1 LPIGYSVLVPE
12 NVSDENNFQN
22 AHLITG
28 PGMTVYGD
36 YLWDPLELTD
46 RLIKINFILSKN
58 KEPIDKTFKE
68 QEIKD
73 LSNDI
78 EIMKKSLINEHNQAL
93 LSKDI
98 ENEKKVKDLEDKL
111 KTLQAQMD
119 QSKKQLKDAYG
130 REEIPIPPIPVFK
143 ESSITVDNAQPE
155 INQQEERLKATKNE
169 PEIKETKTTTI
180 IHQKEIYNI
189 TSQKSDF
196 QPNSMYG
203 NQISEDD
210 LKAFQEFK
218 EFQKKQHL
226 YDSADRSSKIMIDD
240 YSKSKLIY
248 EKRQEDMPKSEVA
261 NLYSKGVFSLD
272 IEEPNENVLEFT
284 LKKELESENL
294 ASNFSL
300 QFLTFKPK
308 KDTKSLEEIPNK
320 IKFTYDFFN
329 TSKESPVCIIN
340 KSDESVFY
348 NNPLILTKEN
358 NELYSNEEKEIT
370 INNKFDPSMNESIDF
385 KVFIKY
391 LLYKNLLIT
400 IENVENCFIFGFIK
414 VPLKDFIRQGKPQSY
429 QTKEYEIFDRNFESK
444 GFIQILLKSLEI
456 NSLREF
462 KYDPNYLKIVNSKD
476 GYNNLKKKKK
486 SRC

>member
-1 LPIGYSVLVPE
+1 
-12 NVSDENNFQN
+12 
-22 AHLITG
+22 
-28 PGMTVYGD
+28 
-36 YLWDPLELTD
+36 
-46 RLIKINFILSKN
+46 
-58 KEPIDKTFKE
+58 
-68 QEIKD
+68 
-73 LSNDI
+73 
-78 EIMKKSLINEHNQAL
+78 
-93 LSKDI
+93 
-98 ENEKKVKDLEDKL
+98 
-111 KTLQAQMD
+111 
-119 QSKKQLKDAYG
+119 
-130 REEIPIPPIPVFK
+130 
-143 ESSITVDNAQPE
+143 
-155 INQQEERLKATKNE
+155 
-169 PEIKETKTTTI
+169 
-180 IHQKEIYNI
+180 
-189 TSQKSDF
+189 
-196 QPNSMYG
+196 
-203 NQISEDD
+203 
-210 LKAFQEFK
+210 
-218 EFQKKQHL
+218 
-226 YDSADRSSKIMIDD
+226 MIDD

-308 KDTKSLEEIPNK
+308 KDTKSFDEIPNK

-329 TSKESPVCIIN
+329 LSKESPVCIVN
-340 KSDESVFY
+340 KNEESMFY

-358 NELYSNEEKEIT
+358 NELYSNDEKEIT

-444 GFIQILLKSLEI
+444 GFYSNFI
-456 NSLREF
+456 
-462 KYDPNYLKIVNSKD
+462 
-476 GYNNLKKKKK
+476 KKF
-486 SRC
+486 RN

>member
-1 LPIGYSVLVPE
+1 
-12 NVSDENNFQN
+12 
-22 AHLITG
+22 
-28 PGMTVYGD
+28 MTVYGD

-218 EFQKKQHL
+218 EFQKNVSRETL
-226 YDSADRSSKIMIDD
+226 R
-240 YSKSKLIY
+240 
-248 EKRQEDMPKSEVA
+248 
-261 NLYSKGVFSLD
+261 D
-272 IEEPNENVLEFT
+272 IRTDQQL
-284 LKKELESENL
+284 SI
-294 ASNFSL
+294 S
-300 QFLTFKPK
+300 
-308 KDTKSLEEIPNK
+308 
-320 IKFTYDFFN
+320 FN
-329 TSKESPVCIIN
+329 
-340 KSDESVFY
+340 
-348 NNPLILTKEN
+348 
-358 NELYSNEEKEIT
+358 
-370 INNKFDPSMNESIDF
+370 
-385 KVFIKY
+385 
-391 LLYKNLLIT
+391 
-400 IENVENCFIFGFIK
+400 
-414 VPLKDFIRQGKPQSY
+414 
-429 QTKEYEIFDRNFESK
+429 
-444 GFIQILLKSLEI
+444 
-456 NSLREF
+456 
-462 KYDPNYLKIVNSKD
+462 
-476 GYNNLKKKKK
+476 
-486 SRC
+486 